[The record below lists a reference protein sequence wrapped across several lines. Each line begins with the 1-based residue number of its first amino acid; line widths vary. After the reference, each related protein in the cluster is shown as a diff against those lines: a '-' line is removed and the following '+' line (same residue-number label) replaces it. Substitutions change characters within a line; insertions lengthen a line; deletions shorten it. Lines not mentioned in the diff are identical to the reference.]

1 MGVLLI
7 IIIMVSALLPL
18 LARLL
23 RPLLM
28 RYMARKAEDYM
39 RRAAGMPPRG
49 KKRRGDPGRR
59 QEAYSRGG
67 DTRGSRRS
75 YGRRQGPII
84 PPEYA
89 EDVEFVEIKEY
100 SRSETRDDGKVTWR
114 EESQVSDAEWE
125 EIKPR
130 RRK

>member
-7 IIIMVSALLPL
+7 IFIVVFALLPL

-49 KKRRGDPGRR
+49 KKRCGDPGRR

-67 DTRGSRRS
+67 DTRGSRRY

-100 SRSETRDDGKVTWR
+100 SRSESRDDGKVTWR